1 MPEIIRTIRIEAPI
15 ARVWEVLVDV
25 PRQPEWMHDLS
36 DIRIETPGPIA
47 VGSRAIGTVRMFGL
61 SQSDPIEVTALDAP
75 HRYAIAHLGSFVGSG
90 EFRLRPLDD
99 GRATEVV
106 WHEILRPTPA
116 AFPLVPRLMRLPA
129 VGPVVGALAH
139 VAARVSDPLF
149 TPVFAWVFRA
159 DLRRFRDLVEGRAP
173 GTGAVR
179 PAGPR

>member
-1 MPEIIRTIRIEAPI
+1 MPEIIRVIRIEAPI
-15 ARVWEVLVDV
+15 ERVWDVLADV

-36 DIRIETPGPIA
+36 DIRIETPGPLA
-47 VGSRAIGTVRMFGL
+47 VGTRAIGTVRMFGL
-61 SQSDPIEVTALDAP
+61 SQSDPIEVTVLEPP

-129 VGPVVGALAH
+129 VGPAIGVLARG
-139 VAARVSDPLF
+139 VARISDPLF
-149 TPVFAWVFRA
+149 TPVFSWVFRA
-159 DLRRFRDLVEGRAP
+159 DLRRFRDLVEGRTP
-173 GTGAVR
+173 GGAAAR
-179 PAGPR
+179 PAEPR